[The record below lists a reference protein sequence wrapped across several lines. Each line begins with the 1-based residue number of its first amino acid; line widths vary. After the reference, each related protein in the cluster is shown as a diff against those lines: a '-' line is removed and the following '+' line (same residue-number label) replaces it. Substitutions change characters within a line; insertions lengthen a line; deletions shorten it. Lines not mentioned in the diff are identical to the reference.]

1 MLYKV
6 LNLWRGQA
14 PEGRKDKSTNI
25 VKYGND
31 NDFPQRLT
39 EAVYSSP
46 TAQAALDIMT
56 KYIGG
61 GGFTSEDIG
70 KIVVGEKQTLAG
82 LHGKLAEDFGC
93 LCGIAVLVRYNSNG
107 KPVSYEHVP
116 FENCRLELPDENG
129 QVRHI
134 HYNPFFGTSDF
145 KKDKTVVYPV
155 FDQMAAQE
163 QINTLGADFKGQIFW
178 AALTRINNRFY
189 PVPQYYAAINDITAD
204 GRLTTFRDRLIDN
217 GFFQS
222 NLMTVIGDKDEKIQV
237 DVDSEGK
244 AIYKTREELFN
255 EGMQENQGVEA
266 AGSTMVFW
274 VKSAEA
280 APKIEAFPSNYND
293 KLGDSVSTQL
303 LLSIGRAFGV
313 HPVLLGADLGSSL
326 GQNNLLQNA
335 SILLAQNTGY
345 YRSWLEQQ
353 YQKIFEGNALGIDIN
368 DIKIKPISV
377 QYDIP
382 YITTYTIWEQL
393 TPRERR
399 EWISTNYKIAL
410 EKDAEV
416 INSDPLADDPEQ
428 DSLPFN
434 QVTDIAATYENFY
447 RVFNMTYTE
456 LAKWLDTPCAKSLDS
471 GRIYSDRVLQLLNLN
486 KKDWGLVE
494 ARWAMQLLA
503 KAEKIMQ
510 LKDTPAASGQCMPRK
525 KLMLKNIGIS

>member
-1 MLYKV
+1 VLYKI

-46 TAQAALDIMT
+46 TAQAALDILT

-61 GGFTSEDIG
+61 EGFTAEDIG
-70 KIVVGEKQTLAG
+70 KVVVGEKQTLAG
-82 LHGKLAEDFGC
+82 LHGKLVEDFGC

-107 KPVSYEHVP
+107 KPISYEHVP

-145 KKDKTVVYPV
+145 KKDKTVAYPV

-237 DVDSEGK
+237 GIDSEGK

-255 EGMQENQGVEA
+255 EAMQENQGVEA

-335 SILLAQNTGY
+335 IDMLQQRVSY
-345 YRSWLEQQ
+345 YHSWLEQQ
-353 YQKIFEGNALGIDIN
+353 YQKLFEGNALGIIPSE
-368 DIKIKPISV
+368 IKIKPLSYAFELPDKV
-377 QYDIP
+377 WDALPVDAKYDWIEDN
-382 YITTYTIWEQL
+382 YGITV
-393 TPRERR
+393 
-399 EWISTNYKIAL
+399 
-410 EKDAEV
+410 EV
-416 INSDPLADDPEQ
+416 EVADPLADDPEQ
-428 DSLPFN
+428 DSMPFN
-434 QVTDIAATYENFY
+434 QVTDIAATYERFY
-447 RVFNMTYTE
+447 RLFNMTYTE
-456 LAKWLDTPCAKSLDS
+456 LAKWLDTPCAKSLGS

-510 LKDTPAASGQCMPRK
+510 LKDMPAASGQCMPRK
-525 KLMLKNIGIS
+525 KLMLKNIGIV